1 MARQHQP
8 KTKSNKVGFG
18 KSIPSSPEATPTQRP
33 LQPALSQKLTPAL
46 MRSLQTTHG
55 NQYVMRLAQSSLTIQ
70 PKLTVTPAGD
80 RYEQEADQ
88 VSKQVVSQLN
98 TAQPIQRLDVEDEMS
113 MQRIQRQDLE
123 DEVSMQRIQRMNDPL
138 GGMSVDATLESQING
153 ARGGGAPLP
162 DNLQRSMGD
171 AFGTDFSG
179 VRVHHD
185 SGADQLNRSVQ
196 AKAFTTGADIFF
208 KSGEYNPGSQGGQK
222 LLAHEL
228 THVVQQG
235 GAVNRKED
243 KA

>member
-1 MARQHQP
+1 
-8 KTKSNKVGFG
+8 
-18 KSIPSSPEATPTQRP
+18 
-33 LQPALSQKLTPAL
+33 
-46 MRSLQTTHG
+46 
-55 NQYVMRLAQSSLTIQ
+55 
-70 PKLTVTPAGD
+70 
-80 RYEQEADQ
+80 
-88 VSKQVVSQLN
+88 
-98 TAQPIQRLDVEDEMS
+98 
-113 MQRIQRQDLE
+113 
-123 DEVSMQRIQRMNDPL
+123 MNDPL